1 MSTSTKVPETS
12 RMSGDELDGSDART
26 ALMRFGR
33 KRLAVESFR
42 RFRYGDG
49 FSHARAIGL
58 QLVLA
63 LIPLAIALAGL
74 SSVVNAEEAGRAIR
88 ETLLALTPGSSEEIV
103 RQTFEQGISQ
113 ASAGPI
119 ALWLGLATSLVALS
133 TTMGQVERGANRIYG
148 IQRDR
153 PAREKYPMA
162 AMLALVAGIPL
173 VLGFLVLVAGK
184 QAIGAVARAY
194 DWSEGFAD
202 VLIALRWPLGLLLAL
217 ASITVIFRWAPRR
230 RQPAY
235 SWMAFGSAVAL
246 VLWLLLTWLLAAFV
260 QTSGSF
266 GAVYG
271 PLTAFMALLLWGL
284 LTGAA
289 LLLGLAFAAQL
300 EAVRAGIPSG
310 ALEEGELDVALD
322 QRSRRRMEQARVA
335 PRR

>member
-1 MSTSTKVPETS
+1 MSTSTRVPETS
-12 RMSGDELDGSDART
+12 RMSGEELDGSDART

-63 LIPLAIALAGL
+63 LIPLTIAVVGL
-74 SSVVNAEEAGRAIR
+74 SSVVNADEAGRAIR
-88 ETLLALTPGSSEEIV
+88 QTLLALTPGSSDEVV

-119 ALWLGLATSLVALS
+119 ALWLGLLTSLVALS
-133 TTMGQVERGANRIYG
+133 TTMGQIERGANRIYG

-162 AMLALVAGIPL
+162 AMLAVLAGIPL
-173 VLGFLVLVAGK
+173 VLGFLVLVAGR
-184 QAIGAVARAY
+184 QALRAVAEAY
-194 DWSEGFAD
+194 GWSDGLAD
-202 VLIALRWPLGLLLAL
+202 TLVALRWPLGLLLAL
-217 ASITVIFRWAPRR
+217 AAITVIFRWAPQR
-230 RQPAY
+230 RQPGY

-246 VLWLLLTWLLAAFV
+246 VLWLLLTWILAAFT

-271 PLTAFMALLLWGL
+271 PLAAFMALLLWGL

-300 EAVRAGIPSG
+300 EAVRAGITSG
-310 ALEEGELDVALD
+310 ALEESQVEAAPA
-322 QRSRRRMEQARVA
+322 RPAARAERARVL